1 MIKHTDEQLKF
12 INHDYED
19 SIILNATAGSG
30 KTQSAISRLD
40 KMIAD
45 GIDPNEIIFFS
56 FSNVAVN
63 ELRKRCKHNI
73 KITTIH
79 SFCYKILYDFQIN
92 KKIFDTYKFIGYF
105 FKNKENL
112 IRNRMDLSKAT
123 ALLKND
129 SVAFFTD
136 IDRDR
141 KSVV

>member
-1 MIKHTDEQLKF
+1 MIKHTEEQLKF
-12 INHDYED
+12 INHNYED

-30 KTQSAISRLD
+30 KTQSAISRVD

-92 KKIFDTYKFIGYF
+92 KEIF
-105 FKNKENL
+105 NNL
-112 IRNRMDLSKAT
+112 FHADSSLQIYYY
-123 ALLKND
+123 LK
-129 SVAFFTD
+129 
-136 IDRDR
+136 
-141 KSVV
+141 